1 MSTYPRSWPAVHW
14 RDHSLKHVF
23 TKCRR
28 CAQYLGDVKLSLY
41 SFHRFMTQ
49 HRVICSTQ
57 KNNYVWYFRLVQIL
71 TSVLLWAD
79 QIKRICLA
87 SPDAFVCPRMW
98 LSHSALI
105 KNAIIADTIETATG
119 VEPITDR
126 ATQKIQR
133 LISDKLYDIQMR
145 NEAMLFH
152 NPPTKGV
159 GRLARAVNDVKV
171 CTNFFFVPSLRFWSI
186 PLSYSTPS
194 RQLLI

>member
-1 MSTYPRSWPAVHW
+1 
-14 RDHSLKHVF
+14 
-23 TKCRR
+23 
-28 CAQYLGDVKLSLY
+28 
-41 SFHRFMTQ
+41 
-49 HRVICSTQ
+49 
-57 KNNYVWYFRLVQIL
+57 
-71 TSVLLWAD
+71 
-79 QIKRICLA
+79 
-87 SPDAFVCPRMW
+87 MW

-171 CTNFFFVPSLRFWSI
+171 CTNFFFVPSPRF
-186 PLSYSTPS
+186 
-194 RQLLI
+194 

>member
-1 MSTYPRSWPAVHW
+1 
-14 RDHSLKHVF
+14 
-23 TKCRR
+23 
-28 CAQYLGDVKLSLY
+28 
-41 SFHRFMTQ
+41 
-49 HRVICSTQ
+49 
-57 KNNYVWYFRLVQIL
+57 
-71 TSVLLWAD
+71 
-79 QIKRICLA
+79 
-87 SPDAFVCPRMW
+87 MW

-152 NPPTKGV
+152 DPPTKGV

-171 CTNFFFVPSLRFWSI
+171 CTNFFFVPSLRF
-186 PLSYSTPS
+186 
-194 RQLLI
+194 